1 LSWKVVS
8 FVVIGFGTW
17 VILLYFVSMAVVL
30 NCLIEI
36 LKKPAIGEIFSEL
49 TIFFA
54 PLWIAL
60 AVGLFVGWA
69 WRPSWAV
76 EKLGFQNSDPSANEE
91 KNRIGFSVNL
101 SSRGTA
107 MEKKEVTIR

>member
-1 LSWKVVS
+1 
-8 FVVIGFGTW
+8 
-17 VILLYFVSMAVVL
+17 MAVIL

-36 LKKPAIGEIFSEL
+36 LKKPAFGEIFSEL
-49 TIFFA
+49 AIFFA

-76 EKLGFQNSDPSANEE
+76 EMLGFESSNSSANEE
-91 KNRIGFSVNL
+91 KNIVGSSVNV
-101 SSRGTA
+101 SRRGTS
-107 MEKKEVTIR
+107 MEDKGVTIR

>member
-1 LSWKVVS
+1 
-8 FVVIGFGTW
+8 
-17 VILLYFVSMAVVL
+17 MAVIL

-49 TIFFA
+49 AIFFT

-69 WRPSWAV
+69 WRPNWAV
-76 EKLGFQNSDPSANEE
+76 EKLGFQNSDSIANEE
-91 KNRIGFSVNL
+91 KHILSSSVNL
-101 SSRGTA
+101 QSSGTA
-107 MEKKEVTIR
+107 MEKKEVAIR

>member
-1 LSWKVVS
+1 
-8 FVVIGFGTW
+8 
-17 VILLYFVSMAVVL
+17 M

-49 TIFFA
+49 AIFFA

-76 EKLGFQNSDPSANEE
+76 EKLGFPNSDSSANEE
-91 KNRIGFSVNL
+91 KNISGSPVNL
-101 SSRGTA
+101 ASRGA
-107 MEKKEVTIR
+107 VVEEKKVTTR